1 MPSLPTT
8 KMAMKNNTPFSG
20 ILLVDKPQGITSHD
34 VVFRVRKLFGTREVG
49 HTGTLDPMATGLLV
63 VLVGR
68 AVKASDMIV
77 SDAKRYE
84 AGLTLG
90 ITTDTEDTTGTVL
103 TTSDAIP
110 SPDEVRTVAE
120 SFVGDILQVPP
131 MYSAL
136 KVGGKKLVD
145 LAREGKVIEREAR
158 PITVFSLTVEEET
171 DRRYTLDVHCSK
183 GTYIRTLCADIGATI
198 GCGGAMHALRRVASG
213 SFTLDGAYTLEA
225 LEAMTLE
232 ERISCLRPVE
242 EVFSDCP
249 MLRLPKFYENLSK
262 NGCEIY
268 QKKVGTHFAVG
279 KRLRL
284 YDDNGFYALAE
295 VRDYPDGSAIKAIKR
310 FDV

>member
-34 VVFRVRKLFGTREVG
+34 VVFRVRRLFGTREVG

-110 SPDEVRTVAE
+110 S
-120 SFVGDILQVPP
+120 VGV
-131 MYSAL
+131 
-136 KVGGKKLVD
+136 
-145 LAREGKVIEREAR
+145 
-158 PITVFSLTVEEET
+158 
-171 DRRYTLDVHCSK
+171 
-183 GTYIRTLCADIGATI
+183 
-198 GCGGAMHALRRVASG
+198 
-213 SFTLDGAYTLEA
+213 
-225 LEAMTLE
+225 
-232 ERISCLRPVE
+232 
-242 EVFSDCP
+242 SD
-249 MLRLPKFYENLSK
+249 F
-262 NGCEIY
+262 
-268 QKKVGTHFAVG
+268 F
-279 KRLRL
+279 
-284 YDDNGFYALAE
+284 
-295 VRDYPDGSAIKAIKR
+295 
-310 FDV
+310 